1 MHDWYAGPGKRRKR
15 KHRKSHG
22 VIGFHE
28 LSRMISARWATL
40 DVTDRETKAYV
51 TSIAARELE
60 GYKSEMKEY
69 NRLLEAAA
77 LHTTTTTTVA
87 TAGSSTSSSS
97 SSSSNNNNV
106 RDETC
111 SSRGDAAAAA
121 AANNDV
127 RLLTKSSHEVT
138 RVVSEH
144 DEYECV

>member
-1 MHDWYAGPGKRRKR
+1 
-15 KHRKSHG
+15 
-22 VIGFHE
+22 
-28 LSRMISARWATL
+28 MISARWATL

-97 SSSSNNNNV
+97 SNNNNV
-106 RDETC
+106 HDETC
-111 SSRGDAAAAA
+111 SSRGDAAAA

-127 RLLTKSSHEVT
+127 RLLTKSSLM
-138 RVVSEH
+138 R
-144 DEYECV
+144 